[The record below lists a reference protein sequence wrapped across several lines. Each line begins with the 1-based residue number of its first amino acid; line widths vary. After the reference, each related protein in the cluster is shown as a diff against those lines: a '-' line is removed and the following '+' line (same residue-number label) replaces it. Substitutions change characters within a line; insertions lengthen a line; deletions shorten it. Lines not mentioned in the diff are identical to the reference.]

1 MKILFKN
8 IFQIISS
15 SFSFFTKISLIIY
28 FFLAN
33 NCTVAYMDA
42 SHPWQVGFQDPAT
55 PIMEGIIFFNGLLM
69 TFMIFIACLVGWL
82 LYKSLTLFDESTH
95 SDPVG
100 FTHSTLLEVVWTIIP
115 AAILMIISVPSYN
128 LLYAMDE
135 VIDPSLTIKIVGH
148 QWYWSYEC
156 SDFEVA
162 PHLQKVDS
170 PELNEARKNFKSIVE
185 ILEFGNVEADKGEK
199 QTVLTTANEILKF
212 LENEVETLPKKES
225 SILAR
230 RLNFISLVLQDSE
243 STKETY
249 NPIPDSG
256 SGEMIEIIS
265 AAKEQLEK
273 KQLLPEQKEAA
284 IKIIKTFKQYLR
296 ITEEA
301 KLNEVHQST
310 VKSLTDLTPSSDDS
324 SAAGDQ
330 GSDSDKSFGSDD
342 KSSDDDGSVVTDL
355 TNFDKFN
362 PFWDWCEY
370 ASIKNKY
377 DLDDATLTRLGVE
390 ALVSERTC
398 NSAALFPEEIDTPF
412 SELTERMK
420 KDIRALRKF
429 IPIADLSE
437 DKLIDTQLIEHQL
450 RLTRAE
456 REGYSSK
463 FAFDTASV
471 AFNLADRELNTALN
485 ELNDAKLYLHW
496 SDIELAAAK
505 VNKLTAEYLQA
516 DASLG
521 VTDPLLIRSLWINQK
536 GYYSWHNFLR
546 LAIKKLS
553 DVERLIFL
561 NADEKLNGANSLLG
575 KGQRNLTT
583 EERIRSNAIADNAKA
598 QFLAMEREVI
608 PAVEEFKRGKIILA
622 NAEAELNSFQDIS
635 DRASIRL
642 EKAEAAFNKAKPVA
656 DRAKSRLNAV
666 ENVYNLAQSKLTDAQ
681 IPSQPVNAKE
691 ALIKAQNSFE
701 ILLEEFD
708 EARSDLRNAKLE
720 LSTTEER
727 LRTVNTN
734 LEKTD
739 KVFENTGILE
749 KQTPVKNKSIE
760 YYPNHLWEIHN
771 EDFAFVRAQL
781 LTDSAELDVAS
792 NSVKA
797 AETCLNKIGGQ
808 LLESELNRSKALIEV
823 LKKDSNNV
831 DALNNEIKHVSSI
844 ELGIAEV
851 IYSKAL
857 SNFNLEGSK
866 ISELILNR
874 AEKGLAEAKIKGAND
889 YLNMFLKDNFKDI
902 DSNKL
907 ISDYADI
914 CLTRTNEESVDAE
927 KDYEKAS
934 RILTKTKKILDKVT
948 LDISKD
954 YDNPYLETLRNLHK
968 NTSLSLSNSVERLK
982 LTQIEYSP
990 LNIKLE
996 PGVLQLKSYKE
1007 VILAKAELANVK
1019 WLAARVAKTLNIPL
1033 CDEAKPFNV
1042 QFSHLSTE
1050 DTSTSNNNT
1059 SVSFSSDDNSSFS
1072 DDSGDKIPGKSEKD
1086 IKEIL
1091 STIDSI
1097 KTSENPEGFKKKIV
1111 SIFSELSKTLSKKQT
1126 NELLFIL
1133 DKTFSFVVEEESE
1146 KNQLFERHL
1155 RLMKDQLADYK
1166 TEESEDVERI
1176 NFDSYLI
1183 ADDDLVIPEPSGTGK
1198 AGKVFR
1204 LLEVDNRLFVPTN
1217 THIRLL
1223 VTSADVLHSWAV
1235 PSLGIKVDAC
1245 PGRLNQVFLFV
1256 KREGVFYGQCSELC
1270 GVNHGFM
1277 PIVVQAVSQD
1287 EYLTWVGK
1295 RLCS

>member
-1 MKILFKN
+1 MNILFKN

-15 SFSFFTKISLIIY
+15 SFFIKISLII
-28 FFLAN
+28 FFFVAN
-33 NCTVAYMDA
+33 NCTVANMDA

-82 LYKSLTLFDESTH
+82 LYKSLTLFDESVH

-156 SDFEVA
+156 SDFEIA

-170 PELNEARKNFKSIVE
+170 TGLKEARKNLKSMVE
-185 ILEFGNVEADKGEK
+185 ILEFGNVEADRGEK
-199 QTVLTTANEILKF
+199 QTILTIANEILKF
-212 LENEVETLPKKES
+212 LDEEVDMLPKEES
-225 SILAR
+225 FILAS
-230 RLNFISLVLQDSE
+230 RLNFISFLLQAGE
-243 STKETY
+243 SSKETY
-249 NPIPDSG
+249 KVVPEPG
-256 SGEMIEIIS
+256 YGEMIKIIS
-265 AAKEQLEK
+265 SAKEQLAKE
-273 KQLLPEQKEAA
+273 QLLPEQKEAA
-284 IKIIKTFKQYLR
+284 LKILKTFKQYLR
-296 ITEEA
+296 ITEET
-301 KLNEVHQST
+301 KMGEVHE
-310 VKSLTDLTPSSDDS
+310 SLIKYLTNLSSDNRPSS
-324 SAAGDQ
+324 GDQ
-330 GSDSDKSFGSDD
+330 GSDGTSDFNSDN
-342 KSSDDDGSVVTDL
+342 DGSVVADL
-355 TNFDKFN
+355 TNFDEFN
-362 PFWDWCEY
+362 PFWNWCEY
-370 ASIKNKY
+370 VSVKNKY
-377 DLDDATLTRLGVE
+377 DLDDATLIRLGIE

-471 AFNLADRELNTALN
+471 AFNLADRELSTALK

-553 DVERLIFL
+553 DVERLVFL

-575 KGQRNLTT
+575 KAQRNLTT

-608 PAVEEFKRGKIILA
+608 PAVEEFERGKVILA
-622 NAEAELNSFQDIS
+622 NAEAELKSFQDIS
-635 DRASIRL
+635 DRATVRL
-642 EKAEAAFNKAKPVA
+642 EKAEAAFNKAKPIA
-656 DRAKSRLNAV
+656 DRAKSKLNGV
-666 ENVYNLAQSKLTDAQ
+666 ESVYNIAQSKLINVESKT
-681 IPSQPVNAKE
+681 PLVSPTE
-691 ALIKAQNSFE
+691 ALEKAQNSLT

-708 EARSDLRNAKLE
+708 DARSDVQNAKLE
-720 LSTTEER
+720 LSIAEER
-727 LRTVNTN
+727 FKTVNTN

-739 KVFENTGILE
+739 QVFENTGILE
-749 KQTPVKNKSIE
+749 KQIPVKDKPTE

-781 LTDSAELDVAS
+781 ITDTAELDVAN

-797 AETCLNKIGGQ
+797 TETYLNRIGGQ
-808 LLESELNRSKALIEV
+808 LLEGELNRSKALIDV
-823 LKKDSNNV
+823 LKQDENNL
-831 DALNNEIKHVSSI
+831 DALNSEISHVSSI

-851 IYSKAL
+851 IYNKAL
-857 SNFNLEGSK
+857 SNFTAEGSK
-866 ISELILNR
+866 ISELIFNR
-874 AEKGLAEAKIKGAND
+874 AEKGLFDAKLNGTNG
-889 YLNMFLKDNFKDI
+889 YLNSFLNNNFEDI
-902 DSNKL
+902 DSKKL
-907 ISDYADI
+907 ISDYAEI
-914 CLTRTNEESVDAE
+914 CLNRANEELVDAE
-927 KDYEKAS
+927 KDYEKAG
-934 RILTKTKKILDKVT
+934 RILHKTKKILEKVT
-948 LDISKD
+948 SDLSKD
-954 YDNPYLETLRNLHK
+954 YDNPHLNTLRNLHK
-968 NTSLSLSNSVERLK
+968 NTSLSLKNRTEQLR
-982 LTQIEYSP
+982 LTQIESSP
-990 LNIKLE
+990 LDIKLE

-1007 VILAKAELANVK
+1007 VVLAKAELANIK
-1019 WLAARVAKTLNIPL
+1019 WLAARVAKTLDIPL
-1033 CDEAKPFNV
+1033 CEEAKPFNV

-1050 DTSTSNNNT
+1050 GSSNVSDTSQ
-1059 SVSFSSDDNSSFS
+1059 SFEDNSSFESSSSS
-1072 DDSGDKIPGKSEKD
+1072 DDSGDKIPAKSEAE

-1091 STIDSI
+1091 SKINNIEISY
-1097 KTSENPEGFKKKIV
+1097 NPKGFEKKIV
-1111 SIFSELSKTLSKKQT
+1111 YIFSELLKTLDKKQT
-1126 NELLFIL
+1126 NNLLTIL
-1133 DKTFSFVVEEESE
+1133 DKTFSSIIEEETN
-1146 KNQLFERHL
+1146 KNQLMGRQL
-1155 RLMKDQLADYK
+1155 GYMKDELANYK
-1166 TEESEDVERI
+1166 MEENKEVERI

-1183 ADDDLVIPEPSGTGK
+1183 ADDDLIIPEAYGTGK